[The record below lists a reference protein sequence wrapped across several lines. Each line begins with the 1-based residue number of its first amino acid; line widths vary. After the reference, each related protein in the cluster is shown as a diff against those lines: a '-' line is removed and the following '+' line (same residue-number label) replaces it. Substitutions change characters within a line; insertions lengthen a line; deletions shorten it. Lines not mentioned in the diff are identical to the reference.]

1 MITPITT
8 GRRLDKR
15 LVALGAGL
23 ALVAT
28 GAIGAQSFAGDDD
41 NTADLPQAP
50 PGEPIAAE
58 DEFLVAGSDP
68 LIQTSGSTFDPT
80 ILSKYIPASAFDP
93 FEAGGFDG
101 DAINFNGG
109 SCFSVD
115 PAATGV
121 KTRLWAPVELP
132 DGSRI
137 KRLTFFGEDSFAGD
151 EIDIRLRRQLFTSQ
165 LSIFP
170 NPPVVTR
177 GDTVVDLFSTTGD
190 GGNTIVAGTDDLEE
204 LVGSPSSGIL
214 SGFPNRF
221 HTVEVD
227 LDNDADADHV
237 LCGVRVDYQ
246 VAASSADAGTVYH
259 AVDSF
264 RAFDSRQASFGPLSG
279 RLSPNGTKV
288 IDITDGYDNNGVAI
302 PAQAD
307 LIPADA
313 TAITYNITVAGQ
325 TGPNFVAVTAGDAA
339 SFTASAINYPGSGS
353 LANAASVTVAADQTI
368 KVWGGDNT
376 GSAHVIID
384 VTGFYAPAPPIP
396 NMGN

>member
-1 MITPITT
+1 MKATT
-8 GRRLDKR
+8 NPRRFSKR
-15 LVALGAGL
+15 LAAIGTGL
-23 ALVAT
+23 ALVAG
-28 GAIGAQSFAGDDD
+28 GAIGTQSFAGDDD

-50 PGEPIAAE
+50 PGEPIAVE
-58 DEFLVAGSDP
+58 DDLLVAGSDP

-101 DAINFNGG
+101 DAIDFNGG
-109 SCFSVD
+109 TCFSVD
-115 PAATGV
+115 AAATGV
-121 KTRLWAPVELP
+121 HTRMWAPVELP

-137 KRLTFFGEDSFAGD
+137 KRITFFGEDSFAGD
-151 EIDIRLRRQLFTSQ
+151 VIDIRLRRQLFTSQ

-177 GDTVVDLFSTTGD
+177 GDTIVDSFTTTGSP
-190 GGNTIVAGTDDLEE
+190 GNTIVAGTDDLGEI
-204 LVGSPSSGIL
+204 VGSPSGGIL
-214 SGFPNRF
+214 AGSLTRF

-227 LDNDADADHV
+227 LDNDADSDHV

-246 VAASSADAGTVYH
+246 VAASAADAGTVYH
-259 AVDSF
+259 PVDSY
-264 RAFDSRQASFGPLSG
+264 RAFDSRLASFGALSG
-279 RLSPNGTKV
+279 RLAPNTSKV
-288 IDITDGYDNNGVAI
+288 IDITDGYDSSGAAI

-307 LIPADA
+307 LVPANA

-339 SFTASAINYPGSGS
+339 SFTASAINYTGGGSIANGATVT
-353 LANAASVTVAADQTI
+353 LAGDQTI
-368 KVWGGDNT
+368 KLWGGDNT
-376 GSAHVIID
+376 GSGHVIID
-384 VTGFYAPAPPIP
+384 VTGYYAPAPPFP